1 MLPGSVFIIED
12 VRLNNIKYLLLSL
25 GYSMSYM
32 ETLVASYI
40 IMNSIRRLKT

>member
-40 IMNSIRRLKT
+40 IMNIIRRLKT